1 MFKRFWTI
9 LALGAPEYI
18 VFLWLSSL
26 PASTFWSLWITLYIE
41 LFLGNYCVLLWVN
54 LPCFELSFFAQSGEF
69 LSFSK
74 AESICWNFISILIN
88 NAIVKQIEETSKI
101 QKLRTNL
108 CPSPSANSSDVV
120 HVDSFVPSVAIFRS
134 ARNKCALTIC
144 HIYYRF
150 GVFLPTVTWLSRFP
164 ENLSLEL
171 IHAVQ
176 SKQLTMP

>member
-1 MFKRFWTI
+1 MAVKSPG
-9 LALGAPEYI
+9 LH
-18 VFLWLSSL
+18 FLISL
-26 PASTFWSLWITLYIE
+26 DHVIHRIISRE
-41 LFLGNYCVLLWVN
+41 LLRVVMSYN

-120 HVDSFVPSVAIFRS
+120 DVDSFLPSVAIFRS
-134 ARNKCALTIC
+134 ARSKRAFISWKFIPGTDTCSTIKTINYALT
-144 HIYYRF
+144 RM
-150 GVFLPTVTWLSRFP
+150 FLD
-164 ENLSLEL
+164 
-171 IHAVQ
+171 
-176 SKQLTMP
+176 